1 MLDKDYLHSAAAAV
15 ESQLAEFPLS
25 AGISVD
31 PDVADHMGAF
41 VEDAISPDDMADDVL
56 LDSDEHGWV
65 RNGSE

>member
-1 MLDKDYLHSAAAAV
+1 MLDKEYLQSAAAAV

-41 VEDAISPDDMADDVL
+41 EEDAIRFEDTIDYVL
-56 LDSDEHGWV
+56 LATNELGEV
-65 RNGSE
+65 RYGNE